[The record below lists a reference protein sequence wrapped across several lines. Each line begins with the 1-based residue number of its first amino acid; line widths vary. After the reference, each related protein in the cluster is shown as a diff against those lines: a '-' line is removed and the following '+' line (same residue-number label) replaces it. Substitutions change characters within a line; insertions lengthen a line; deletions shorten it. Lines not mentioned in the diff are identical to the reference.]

1 MTERTGKVRQ
11 RKKVKK
17 LSSEGKILYQKP
29 SKKQV
34 IITTP
39 LRQIG
44 KPIFRGFLF
53 LGYGFLLLI
62 SFVKKTLGLLS
73 QIKNNVEKIS
83 LPKPNLPSFSFPKIN
98 LPRLFLPK
106 ITLPRLTISK
116 SKEEKSVKKEALQK
130 IKASFVVKVTSFTL
144 GSFFAMFLIF
154 YFSFVVLKDLPS
166 PEKLAKRD
174 QNMTTKI
181 FDRNG
186 KLLYKIYQE
195 KNRTPIS
202 LQKLPTHLIQATIS
216 IEDKDFYH
224 HQGLSF
230 RGIVRAAYKNI
241 FKGGK
246 TGGSTITQQL
256 IKNALL
262 SPEKTW
268 ERKIKEAVLAL
279 LVEKKYSKDQILEM
293 YFNEVGYGGSAYGIE
308 EAAQKYFNKHAS
320 ELSLAEAALLAG
332 LPASPTQFSPLGNNP
347 HLAKERQALVLRR
360 MVEDGYITEK
370 QREETLKQEIILAP
384 QITEIYAPHFV
395 MYVKDFLI
403 EKYGEKMVEQGGLEV
418 KTSLDLDLQEKVQE
432 IVAEEI
438 NKLGHFNISNGAA
451 LVTNPQTGEIL
462 AMVGSKD
469 YFAKDIDGNFNVTTA
484 LRQPGSSI
492 KPINYS
498 IALENGFT
506 PATLIDDTPITY
518 KIPGQPP
525 YSPKNYDNRFH
536 GKVTLRTAL
545 GSSYNVPA
553 VKILAS
559 FGVKRMVERGKEMG
573 ITTWEDSSR
582 FGLSLTLGGGEV
594 KMTDLAV
601 AYGVFA
607 NNGIRVD
614 INPVLEIKN
623 SEGKIIEKN
632 YQGKETPV
640 LSPSIAFL
648 INDILSD
655 NQARS
660 PAFGFSSVLN
670 IPDRKVAVKT
680 GTTQNMRDNWTI
692 GYTPSTLV
700 AVWVGNNDNSPMS
713 YVASGITGASPIWRK
728 ITDTLLR
735 NRPEEVFIKP
745 EEIKEVAICQLTGTL
760 FCEGCPSPKK
770 EYFVAGTEPKFSC
783 NEEILRN
790 STATAEINLQRR

>member
-1 MTERTGKVRQ
+1 MTERTGKVKRQ
-11 RKKVKK
+11 KNDKK
-17 LSSEGKILYQKP
+17 LHFESKVIYQNTAKNNVRIATLLNKIG
-29 SKKQV
+29 
-34 IITTP
+34 
-39 LRQIG
+39 R
-44 KPIFRGFLF
+44 PIFKSFLF
-53 LGYGFLLLI
+53 LAYSLLFIVSVLNKALRAIASSRKHFRKI
-62 SFVKKTLGLLS
+62 SFPKFYF
-73 QIKNNVEKIS
+73 S
-83 LPKPNLPSFSFPKIN
+83 LPKIKL
-98 LPRLFLPK
+98 L
-106 ITLPRLTISK
+106 
-116 SKEEKSVKKEALQK
+116 KKEK
-130 IKASFVVKVTSFTL
+130 TIKKPVLEKDITVKTIKPSSLVKLIPFTL
-144 GSFFAMFLIF
+144 GSFFALFLVS
-154 YFSFVVLKDLPS
+154 YFSFVILKDLPS

-174 QNMTTKI
+174 QNLTTKI
-181 FDRNG
+181 YDRNG
-186 KLLYKIYQE
+186 KLLYKIYRE
-195 KNRTPIS
+195 KNRTPVS
-202 LQKLPTHLIQATIS
+202 LEKLPTHLIQATIA

-224 HQGLSF
+224 HQGLSL
-230 RGIVRAAYKNI
+230 RGIVRATCKNI
-241 FKGGK
+241 FNGGK

-308 EAAQKYFNKHAS
+308 EASQKYFGKHGS
-320 ELSLAEAALLAG
+320 ELNLAEAALLAG
-332 LPASPTQFSPLGNNP
+332 LPVSPTQFSPLGHNP

-370 QREETLKQEIILAP
+370 QREETLKQEIIIAP
-384 QITEIYAPHFV
+384 QVTEIYAPHFV
-395 MYVKDFLI
+395 MYVKDFLVQ
-403 EKYGEKMVEQGGLEV
+403 KYGEKMVEQGGLEV
-418 KTSLDLDLQEKVQE
+418 KTSLDLEIQEKVQK

-438 NKLGHFNISNGAA
+438 KNLQRLHITNGAA
-451 LVTNPQTGEIL
+451 LVTNPKTGEIL
-462 AMVGSKD
+462 AMVGSKN
-469 YFAKDIDGNFNVTTA
+469 YFDKDIDGNYNVTTA

-518 KIPGQPP
+518 KVPGQPP
-525 YSPKNYDNRFH
+525 YSPNNYDNRFH

-573 ITTWEDSSR
+573 ISTWEDSSR

-594 KMTDLAV
+594 KMTDMAI
-601 AYGVFA
+601 AYAVFA
-607 NNGIRVD
+607 NNGIKID

-632 YQGKETPV
+632 YQGKESPV
-640 LSPSIAFL
+640 LSPSITFL

-655 NQARS
+655 NLART
-660 PAFGFSSVLN
+660 PAFGPNSVLN
-670 IPDRKVAVKT
+670 IPGKKVAVKT

-692 GYTPSTLV
+692 GYTPSVLT
-700 AVWVGNNDNSPMS
+700 AVWVGNNDNSSMS

-728 ITDTLLR
+728 IMDVLLKDK
-735 NRPEEVFIKP
+735 PKEAFIKP
-745 EEIKEVAICQLTGTL
+745 EEIKEVTICQLTGTL
-760 FCEGCPSPKK
+760 FCEGCPSPRK
-770 EYFVAGTEPKFSC
+770 EYFIAGTEPKFSC
-783 NEEILRN
+783 NEETLRN
-790 STATAEINLQRR
+790 STTTAEIKPEGI